1 MLDILNY
8 SLIYQES
15 NYSTLPENDKMAHLT
30 SLHPD
35 YTPKGG
41 IGLVF
46 PHLQTLWLIKNSTWL
61 YSYIIFLLI
70 LL

>member
-8 SLIYQES
+8 ALIYQES
-15 NYSTLPENDKMAHLT
+15 NYSTLPENDKMAYLT

-41 IGLVF
+41 IVF
-46 PHLQTLWLIKNSTWL
+46 SSPSNFMTN
-61 YSYIIFLLI
+61 
-70 LL
+70 